1 MNDDTNANDDDDDIR
16 ATSVVMLG
24 DSIEDATPLLD
35 VATSIEDAVYSQF
48 PSSLYKQKI
57 RFLVANLQRNEL
69 LRTKVR
75 AGTIQA
81 IDLIQMTDEEFM
93 TDAMRVK
100 IESIRRRMDK
110 RSERAVF
117 ADGIES
123 DSYICKE
130 CKNRKTKFIHLS
142 DTRDVRKAETWG
154 GSSADDESKVMVVCM
169 ECKHEWGCSIL

>member
-1 MNDDTNANDDDDDIR
+1 MNDDTNANDDDIR

-57 RFLVANLQRNEL
+57 RFLCANFKRNEI

-100 IESIRRRMDK
+100 IESIRRR
-110 RSERAVF
+110 R
-117 ADGIES
+117 I
-123 DSYICKE
+123 KE
-130 CKNRKTKFIHLS
+130 AKG
-142 DTRDVRKAETWG
+142 RDLR
-154 GSSADDESKVMVVCM
+154 MV
-169 ECKHEWGCSIL
+169 

>member
-1 MNDDTNANDDDDDIR
+1 MNDDTNASDDDDIR

-35 VATSIEDAVYSQF
+35 VAMSIEDAVYSQF

-57 RFLVANLQRNEL
+57 DSGGKLTGNEL
-69 LRTKVR
+69 CTKVR
-75 AGTIQA
+75 G
-81 IDLIQMTDEEFM
+81 DDPSDRFNPNDDEEFM

-117 ADGIES
+117 ADGKI
-123 DSYICKE
+123 DSYICKD
-130 CKNRKTKFIHLS
+130 KNRKTSLYI
-142 DTRDVRKAETWG
+142 
-154 GSSADDESKVMVVCM
+154 
-169 ECKHEWGCSIL
+169 

>member
-1 MNDDTNANDDDDDIR
+1 MNDDTNASDDDDIR

-110 RSERAVF
+110 RKQQLQSEHT
-117 ADGIES
+117 
-123 DSYICKE
+123 IC
-130 CKNRKTKFIHLS
+130 RKP
-142 DTRDVRKAETWG
+142 
-154 GSSADDESKVMVVCM
+154 GSM
-169 ECKHEWGCSIL
+169 

>member
-1 MNDDTNANDDDDDIR
+1 MNDDTNASDDDDIR

-110 RSERAVF
+110 RS
-117 ADGIES
+117 G
-123 DSYICKE
+123 
-130 CKNRKTKFIHLS
+130 
-142 DTRDVRKAETWG
+142 
-154 GSSADDESKVMVVCM
+154 
-169 ECKHEWGCSIL
+169 

>member
-1 MNDDTNANDDDDDIR
+1 MNDDTNANDDDDIR

-57 RFLVANLQRNEL
+57 RFLCSNFRRNEL

-100 IESIRRRMDK
+100 IESIRRKMDK
-110 RSERAVF
+110 R
-117 ADGIES
+117 
-123 DSYICKE
+123 
-130 CKNRKTKFIHLS
+130 RKTI
-142 DTRDVRKAETWG
+142 
-154 GSSADDESKVMVVCM
+154 
-169 ECKHEWGCSIL
+169 

>member
-100 IESIRRRMDK
+100 IESIRSSSSYFALLSSWALYN
-110 RSERAVF
+110 SEAAQIF
-117 ADGIES
+117 G
-123 DSYICKE
+123 DS
-130 CKNRKTKFIHLS
+130 R
-142 DTRDVRKAETWG
+142 G
-154 GSSADDESKVMVVCM
+154 P
-169 ECKHEWGCSIL
+169 CSGHTV